1 MILKLDPRFPLV
13 WRTPVSLQLGV
24 DPAVVRLDDL
34 TELQERLLA
43 ALTLGVSAP
52 GLTMIARGDRTELD
66 ALLLAAAPALA
77 DPDSTALPRT
87 VALTGTGPLVDALA
101 AALARSGV
109 HLELATAAADLG
121 DPRPDLAILVHHFVV
136 PPDLHGLWLRRDVT
150 HLPIVFSD
158 GGVSIGP
165 LVEPGSGPCLLCLE
179 LHRRDADDSW
189 PAIATQLLGRRAAA
203 ETPTLV
209 LEAAALACRLVLDR
223 LALDRL
229 AGEPGPAVSVR
240 IDAAT
245 GRREQTEWRPHPE
258 CGCRGV
264 ELVLE
269 TAHLASAGRGTPPP
283 SPSAG
288 RRETGWPGA
297 GHDPGRR

>member
-13 WRTPVSLQLGV
+13 WRTPSSLQLGV
-24 DPAVVRLDDL
+24 DPSLVRLDEV

-52 GLTMIARGDRTELD
+52 GLTMIARGDRGELD
-66 ALLLAAAPALA
+66 ALLLAVAPALA
-77 DPDSTALPRT
+77 EPDGTAEPSTI
-87 VALTGTGPLVDALA
+87 ALTGDGPLVDALA
-101 AALARSGV
+101 AALAGSGV
-109 HLELATAAADLG
+109 HVELGTAAADLG

-136 PPDLHGLWLRRDVT
+136 PPDLHGLWLRRDVA

-158 GGVSIGP
+158 GGVSVGP
-165 LVEPGSGPCLLCLE
+165 IVEPGAGPCLLCLE

-209 LEAAALACRLVLDR
+209 LEAAAHACRLVLDR
-223 LALDRL
+223 LA
-229 AGEPGPAVSVR
+229 GGPGPAVSVR

-245 GRREQTEWRPHPE
+245 GRREETAWQPHPE
-258 CGCRGV
+258 CGCRGI
-264 ELVLE
+264 ELVLVGSSNS
-269 TAHLASAGRGTPPP
+269 AHPHPDGGGS
-283 SPSAG
+283 
-288 RRETGWPGA
+288 RRLR
-297 GHDPGRR
+297 D